1 MKKIVLSLFVLGF
14 FACKKKNQP
23 APFVPADFTGVR
35 FDELYYFLSE
45 SKYKNA
51 SLKFG
56 NVTDNNNLG
65 FLQGQ
70 YAVRALSCRNAFT
83 NVETAL
89 KPNNDVI
96 SLQNGS
102 GFLKVDL
109 SQKTL
114 PEAFY
119 LCKINLQSSQG
130 ALTILDNIDLLIKK
144 KQGFEFKTVFTQYLL
159 DDDFIGIEVDM
170 NTNCDATC
178 QSNLLFGIIKRNTHT
193 FGKFN
198 IQDLQPLSKIIQSD
212 WANLPETA
220 FVYNNT
226 NKTMLFSNQITSRK
240 RLGRDCNFAEKE
252 TDILKLQPYSYAGTS
267 QQNGKVIAMSFAYKA
282 QNLDL
287 PALSCFRSLQAL
299 DISGNTQVTLY
310 PSIQKLAGT
319 LQELAICEKD
329 DVNQIHAQTYLPNT
343 KIIKRTC
350 N

>member
-130 ALTILDNIDLLIKK
+130 ARTILDNIDLLIKK
-144 KQGFEFKTVFTQYLL
+144 KQGFEFKTAFIQYLL
-159 DDDFIGIEVDM
+159 DDEGIDLEI
-170 NTNCDATC
+170 NTDCNDATC
-178 QSNLLFGIIKRNTHT
+178 QSNLLFGVIKDKVYTI
-193 FGKFN
+193 GKFVN
-198 IQDLQPLSKIIQSD
+198 IASFNDISNLIQSD
-212 WANLPETA
+212 FNNLPSIA
-220 FVYNNT
+220 FLYNNKD
-226 NKTMLFSNQITSRK
+226 KTMLFSNQITARK
-240 RLGRDCNFAEKE
+240 RLGKDCNFAEKE
-252 TDILKLQPYSYAGTS
+252 TDILKVQPYSYAGTR

-282 QNLDL
+282 QILDL
-287 PALSCFRSLQAL
+287 PALSCFRSLQTL